1 MGREGKV
8 SAQQS
13 LKSFFLDLTNRSL
26 GQLGIGGGR
35 EADYLAEVLADFG
48 VGRPWLPRHGDE
60 ARQFVRM
67 ANAMIDRIGRE
78 GDDDATAF
86 LIERAFRKHIGD
98 FTLFMSGIFRR
109 FIEHNGLLDSYF
121 ETGSRSY
128 AHLSRIDEA
137 MSRDDFKIFDE
148 LSRGFERYSGAIDYM
163 RKCFFAH
170 APGDKPFA
178 DFIEYLRKRVIVSP
192 N

>member
-1 MGREGKV
+1 ML

-13 LKSFFLDLTNRSL
+13 LKKFFLDLTNRSL
-26 GQLGIGGGR
+26 GQLGFGSGR

-48 VGRPWLPRHGDE
+48 VERPWLPRHGDE

-67 ANAMIDRIGRE
+67 ANLVIAQPE
-78 GDDDATAF
+78 GGDSDTAF
-86 LIERAFRKHIGD
+86 LIERAFRKHVGD
-98 FTLFMSGIFRR
+98 FTLFMSGVFRR
-109 FIEHNGLLDSYF
+109 FIERNGLLDMYI

-137 MSRDDFKIFDE
+137 LSRDDFRTFDE

-178 DFIEYLRKRVIVSP
+178 DFIEYLRKRAIISP

>member
-1 MGREGKV
+1 VGQEADVG
-8 SAQQS
+8 AQES
-13 LKSFFLDLTNRSL
+13 LKKFFLDLTNRSL
-26 GQLGIGGGR
+26 GQLGIGSGR

-60 ARQFVRM
+60 ARRFVRM
-67 ANAMIDRIGRE
+67 ANMTAVQLGYAG
-78 GDDDATAF
+78 GDADTAF
-86 LIERAFRKHIGD
+86 LIERAFRKHVGD
-98 FTLFMSGIFRR
+98 FTLFMSGVFRR
-109 FIEHNGLLDSYF
+109 FIERNGLLDSYF
-121 ETGSRSY
+121 EAGSRSY

-137 MSRDDFKIFDE
+137 LSRDDFKTFEE

-178 DFIEYLRKRVIVSP
+178 DFVEYLRNRTIISP